1 MKTNILG
8 SHVLVLNKSW
18 QAVDTCTVQSAF
30 GKLCTETCR
39 FLDHKDFTLHTLES
53 WFAIDATSGETV
65 VHTSHLEVRVPEIIV
80 LNQTTPMKK
89 RIMQFSRRN
98 LMRRDKGLCQ
108 FCGQKP
114 DLSEI
119 TIDHLVPR
127 KKNGKSTWMN
137 CVISCK
143 PCNAK
148 KADRTLRE
156 ANMSLRDRPEMRDAY
171 PHDPNRWNQ
180 PFEPAWS
187 PVFRINSVEMRDS
200 WKQFLSE
207 EVWKSGKSGYIIIR
221 K

>member
-1 MKTNILG
+1 MKNILG
-8 SHVLVLNKSW
+8 THVLVLSKSW
-18 QAVDTCTVQSAF
+18 HAVDTCSVQSAF

-39 FLDHKDFTLHTLES
+39 FLDHKDFSLHKLES
-53 WFAIDATSGETV
+53 WFSMDPSDGDPV
-65 VHTSHLEVRVPEIIV
+65 VHTSNDEIRVPEVIV
-80 LNQTTPMKK
+80 LNTVTSTKK

-98 LMRRDKGLCQ
+98 LMRRDKGICQ
-108 FCGQKP
+108 FCGIKP
-114 DLSEI
+114 VPAEI

-127 KKNGKSTWMN
+127 RKNGKSTWLN

-143 PCNAK
+143 DCNTR
-148 KADRTLRE
+148 KADRTLQE
-156 ANMSLRDRPEMRDAY
+156 AKMKLRDRPEMRDAY
-171 PHDPNRWNQ
+171 PHDPSKWAL

-187 PVFRINSVEMRDS
+187 PVFRINSVEMKDS